1 VTLMADILGRE
12 GNERRKPS
20 DRDRGLRHLRTVIGS
35 GRCTLLPG
43 PDSPTMES
51 MSSPRIRVAAEFPL
65 DDLVAKKADTMVSVC
80 IPARNEETTVGAIV
94 DTIRTDLVERL
105 GLVDEII
112 VVDDHSS
119 DRTAHEATAAGARVV
134 RADEILI
141 EHGEGHGKGEALW
154 KSLYAS
160 TGDVVVWCDADV
172 RDFDTRFITGLLGPL
187 LTDPG
192 IGFVKGFYERPVDG
206 HVRGGGRVTE
216 LVARPLLTMCFPEL
230 ADIVQPLSGE
240 YAGRRQVLE
249 QVPFVEGYGV
259 DIAMLIDIA
268 AMFGSGSIAQ
278 VDLGERVH
286 RNRPLHE
293 LSPMAAQVMQATL
306 RRTDSGIAPDRFT
319 LTPPDLHAVDI
330 EYGERPPLATLPAY
344 RAIHPHRSS

>member
-1 VTLMADILGRE
+1 MEAMAT
-12 GNERRKPS
+12 P
-20 DRDRGLRHLRTVIGS
+20 RTHVA
-35 GRCTLLPG
+35 
-43 PDSPTMES
+43 DES
-51 MSSPRIRVAAEFPL
+51 AL
-65 DDLVAKKADTMVSVC
+65 DDLVAAKGDTTVSVC
-80 IPARNEETTVGAIV
+80 IPARNEESTVGAIV
-94 DTIRTDLVERL
+94 DTIRTRLVDHL
-105 GLVDEII
+105 GLVDEIV

-119 DRTAHEATAAGARVV
+119 DRTSREAETAGAVV
-134 RADEILI
+134 VNAAEILTD
-141 EHGEGHGKGEALW
+141 HGQGHGKGEALW

-160 TGDVVVWCDADV
+160 TGDIVVWCDADV
-172 RDFDTRFITGLLGPL
+172 RDFNPRFITGLLGPL

-240 YAGRRQVLE
+240 YGGRRQVLE

-259 DIAMLIDIA
+259 DIALLIDIA
-268 AMFGSGSIAQ
+268 AMFGGASIAQ

-293 LSPMAAQVMQATL
+293 LSPMAAQVMQAAL
-306 RRTDSGIAPDRFT
+306 RRTETGIAPDRFT
-319 LTPPDLHAVDI
+319 LSPPDLDAIDI
-330 EYGERPPLATLPAY
+330 EYGERPPLATMPAY
-344 RAIHPHRSS
+344 RDRHPRLNA